1 MKIAVSSL
9 AGVAALSLA
18 LAACT
23 TVVESAPPAKS
34 HSASSAPPSSAS
46 QSSSAP
52 ASTSPSA
59 APSASAQAAPPAPP
73 ASPNVTDP
81 WAVVSAYYGDI
92 ESGDY
97 QQAWALL
104 DSGATTGQ
112 TYQQFVDGFACTGS
126 QDLSEQSAS
135 GNQVTFSLSATDTC
149 NGQVQHFTGT
159 DTVENG
165 KIVGADV
172 HQD

>member
-1 MKIAVSSL
+1 MKITASSL
-9 AGVAALSLA
+9 AGVAVLSIA

-23 TVVESAPPAKS
+23 TVVETAPAKS
-34 HSASSAPPSSAS
+34 HAASSAPASSAS
-46 QSSSAP
+46 PSSSAP
-52 ASTSPSA
+52 ASSA
-59 APSASAQAAPPAPP
+59 PAPSASAQAAPP

-92 ESGDY
+92 ESGSY

-126 QDLSEQSAS
+126 QDLSELSAS

-165 KIVGADV
+165 KIVAADV